1 MNITVRVVSAQALA
15 QLRAVQTQVAATGA
29 GAGRAGGA
37 LENMLTERAMSRTVK
52 LGNAL
57 QWTGRQLQYNFTLPI
72 ALAGVAASK
81 FALDNEKAATRI
93 VKVYGDV
100 GMSQQQI
107 TNETNALRG
116 AFVALSNHFGVQQKE
131 VLDVA
136 AAWAAAG
143 ASGVALAKDVKL
155 TMETMVLG
163 EMNAT
168 EATDALI
175 AIQAQYNQ
183 STDQL
188 TKTIQILNMVENQ
201 TGISMQGLVQG
212 FARAAGTAAGAGVD
226 VRHLAAMLAAMTPA
240 AGSAAQAGNALK
252 TILSRLF
259 APTKDSAAVM
269 KEMGIS
275 VETTA
280 WQSKNGSQR
289 LETLADSFV
298 KLNKAQQTAASS
310 IIASRF
316 QINKFG
322 TLMKDIANR
331 NAKAGDAT
339 SYYGRA
345 LQSTADKTAVYNQ
358 MQRELNQVL
367 SSNPQR
373 LKQIWTILQ
382 NAMADV
388 VQPMIPVILMA
399 ADALRRLAQWFSN
412 LPPGV
417 QKLIGTLLVFIALFG
432 PLLRYLGSL
441 ITLIGELRFFFLA
454 LAMPIQMVV
463 GWIGGLVSIIGGG
476 LSGALTV
483 IRAVFLGAGGAAMGF
498 LGVLARLTGGFLGF
512 IGTLAGG
519 PMRAL
524 GQIFVGGFAVLG
536 RQLAFIWSGTWIA
549 IRAITATGASWVGD
563 AFLMVFGRNLL
574 ASFSAFGTAM
584 VSIWNLSLRALMAST
599 RIFAVS
605 GVIAF
610 QVFFSSA
617 RSLIAG
623 GWAALVGGFRFG
635 LYGLIGLMTSLP
647 GLLLRAG
654 PALISGL
661 ATLGRVAV
669 IAFTSPWGAAIA
681 AVVGVIYLFRNQI
694 SQIISNIIQM
704 FYQLP
709 GGIVGA
715 LRAVVDVV
723 QAAAMQVYEWM
734 QYLNP
739 FARHSPSVV
748 DNVTAGMAV
757 VRKEISSITKV
768 SGPLQQAAAD
778 MQRYGQV
785 VANLKNQMA
794 AAQRADDRSSIGKI
808 NPGALG
814 AFDALNRDL
823 GSLNKLLAASESA
836 VNAQQRVVDAWSTA
850 LDRANAA
857 LDVQQA
863 KLDQLQNALS
873 KQQDLLSAAKDR
885 LSTWANTPI
894 QGMKAMSDAI
904 FANDMAQKR
913 LQLQMMKMEDAV
925 GPIDKLKDRIS
936 KLNGEMELAH
946 GTANDLRAKGAG
958 SDILKVYDQQIGALG
973 QQKKAIEN
981 QMKPYD
987 DLSAALEKLQRQGQ
1001 ELDLQNSLKF
1011 DPLTRQI
1018 EQAANAMKEMPF
1030 DVIMRGVQGA
1040 QADIAKYTAA
1050 VDQASA
1056 AVRDQQAV
1064 VDNLKRAR
1072 DAVSATYDAENKKL
1086 DQLKK
1091 SYQGVQDAID
1101 GVKGALGDMSGAAN
1115 DAIQRQEAAARAAAE
1130 QARKEKAARDKA
1142 ARDAKAARDKAA
1154 KARKAKKGP
1163 KVPGLSPAM
1172 QAFQDA
1178 GGAKDFANVLGK
1190 GGIGR
1195 EGPAGD
1201 QSKMIDDF
1209 TKDMA
1214 KQTASMFDGFDIFGP
1229 IKDMWNKFW
1238 TWLQPKIQAVKD
1250 FIGRIF
1256 QGVDFAAPFR
1266 NMDFSWL
1273 NNIKNI
1279 IVGVVDFVTEW
1290 VGKLW
1295 KLFGP
1300 DIIAI
1305 GQNLWTGIQS
1315 IWKQIQP
1322 QLAQFSELWGPLGQA
1337 IQNIWTIAKPILAV
1351 FALAII
1357 GLGSVLLHVL
1367 ANVIGPVFEAIGGI
1381 LAGALSIIRGFM
1393 RIIIG
1398 IFTLDW
1404 SMVWKGVVDIFG
1416 GAWKIIVAL
1425 FVGVGKTL
1433 WGIVSGI
1440 VTGIVNFF
1448 KWLVDVLVGHSIIP
1462 DLINGIWTWF
1472 KKLISLP
1479 GWILTYVLTAI
1490 FNFIST
1496 WWSKSVQPKIT
1507 AVHNGITDILHK
1519 LSALPGWLKTNVWDV
1534 ILTNISTWWSK
1545 NVSPKI
1551 TAVKDGITATL
1562 HLLSALP
1569 GWLRTNV
1576 WDVILTNISTWWSKN
1591 ISPKVTA
1598 IKDGITSGF
1607 HALSAIP
1614 GWLRTNVWDKITSAM
1629 GSLWNDTLRPLGN
1642 RMIAGF
1648 ANIFNN
1654 VGHAIVA
1661 GINLGIGAVNKLID
1675 GLNWVGSH
1683 VPGLSFSIGK
1693 LGGATYTPWKPPQF
1707 ATGGGLPA
1715 SKVGA
1720 GFKTNGIRAIVG
1732 EGNPAH
1738 PEFVIP
1744 TDPKYRSRSRML
1756 IAQAAKE
1763 AGIGFDLGGILGGI
1777 GSVVGKVKDTILSTG
1792 STLIRKAVSAA
1803 FSPIYDAAMHMTDG
1817 IDNRMHL
1824 RDMIRSPFNWVRQW
1838 ADGIENAVPKDV
1850 PAGGGP
1856 MPSGS
1861 DVQRWAP
1868 MMLKALAASG
1878 LPASLLPNELRQI
1891 QTESGGN
1898 PNAVQGNIGDIN
1910 NITGD
1915 LAKGLL
1921 QVIGGT
1927 FRAYH
1932 VPGTSNNV
1940 FDPWA
1945 NMMASLNYQKHRYG
1959 PSPQS
1964 IAAVIGHGHGYARG
1978 GKLPMSIFDT
1988 GGYLRPGLSLSYN
2001 GTGKSERVLTPRQ
2014 ESSMMGPREVHFHGD
2029 LSFPSVRDGR
2039 DAEDFIKNLEIL
2051 AGGR

>member
-72 ALAGVAASK
+72 ALAGVAATK

-107 TNETNALRG
+107 TNETNALRK

-259 APTKDSAAVM
+259 APTSDSAAVM
-269 KEMGIS
+269 KEMGIN

-382 NAMADV
+382 NAMADI

-412 LPPGV
+412 LPPAV
-417 QKLIGTLLVFIALFG
+417 QKLISTLLLFVALFG
-432 PLLRYLGSL
+432 PLLRYFGSL
-441 ITLIGELRFFFLA
+441 ITLVGELRFFFMA
-454 LAMPIQMVV
+454 LGMPIQMVI
-463 GWIGGLVSIIGGG
+463 GWAASLAGIIGGV
-476 LSGALTV
+476 LSSALMG
-483 IRAVFLGAGGAAMGF
+483 IRIVLLGAGGAALSFG
-498 LGVLARLTGGFLGF
+498 GIIARLTGTFGSFVALV
-512 IGTLAGG
+512 AGG
-519 PMRAL
+519 PLRNL
-524 GQIFVGGFAVLG
+524 GAILVGGFAVIG
-536 RQLAFIWSGTWIA
+536 RNLAVVWSGTWIA
-549 IRAITATGASWVGD
+549 IRAITATGVSWIGD
-563 AFLMVFGRNLL
+563 AILIVFGRNIL
-574 ASFSAFGTAM
+574 ASFRVVGIGLAA
-584 VSIWNLSLRALMAST
+584 IWTMSLRAMMVAT
-599 RIFAVS
+599 RAFAIS
-605 GVIAF
+605 
-610 QVFFSSA
+610 
-617 RSLIAG
+617 SLINFGGLFVSLRAIFMG
-623 GWAALVGGFRFG
+623 GWVALIGGFRFG
-635 LYGLIGLMTSLP
+635 LVGLLGLFRSLP
-647 GLLLRAG
+647 MMLLRSA
-654 PALISGL
+654 PALIGAL
-661 ATLGRVAV
+661 ATLGRLAV
-669 IAFTSPWGAAIA
+669 LALTGPWGAALA
-681 AVVGVIYLFRNQI
+681 AVIGVIILFRNQI
-694 SQIISNIIQM
+694 GQIINNIIQM

-709 GGIVGA
+709 GGLIGA

-723 QAAAMQVYEWM
+723 RSAALQVYEWM

-748 DNVTAGMAV
+748 DNVTAGMAA
-757 VRKEISSITKV
+757 VRNEISSITKV
-768 SGPLQQAAAD
+768 SSPLQQAAAD

-794 AAQRADDRSSIGKI
+794 AAQRTDDRASIGKI

-823 GSLNKLLAASESA
+823 ASLSKLLATSQSA
-836 VNAQQRVVDAWSTA
+836 VDAQQRVVDAWSAA

-863 KLDQLQNALS
+863 KLDQLQDALS
-873 KQQDLLSAAKDR
+873 RQQDLLSAAKDR
-885 LSTWANTPI
+885 LSTWANAPI

-913 LQLQMMKMEDAV
+913 LQLQMMKMEDAL
-925 GPIDKLKDRIS
+925 GPIDKVKDRIS
-936 KLNGEMELAH
+936 KLNGEMELAQ
-946 GTANDLRAKGAG
+946 GTAADLRAKGAG
-958 SDILKVYDQQIGALG
+958 SDILKVYDQQIGALA
-973 QQKKAIEN
+973 QQKKSIEN
-981 QMKPYD
+981 TLKPYD
-987 DLSAALEKLQRQGQ
+987 DLQAALDKLQRTGQ

-1030 DVIMRGVQGA
+1030 DVIMKGIQGA

-1072 DAVSATYDAENKKL
+1072 DAVQATYDVENKKL
-1086 DQLKK
+1086 EQLKK

-1101 GVKGALGDMSGAAN
+1101 GVKGALGDMAGAAN
-1115 DAIQRQEAAARAAAE
+1115 DAIQRQEEAARKAAE
-1130 QARKEKAARDKA
+1130 QARKAEADRKKREA
-1142 ARDAKAARDKAA
+1142 AA
-1154 KARKAKKGP
+1154 KKAKKAKLP
-1163 KVPGLSPAM
+1163 KPDKLSPQM
-1172 QAFQDA
+1172 QAFMDA
-1178 GGAKDFANVLGK
+1178 GGAKDFQNVLGK

-1201 QSKMIDDF
+1201 QSKLIDDF

-1214 KQTASMFDGFDIFGP
+1214 KQTAAMFDGFDIFGP

-1238 TWLQPKIQAVKD
+1238 AWLQPKIQAVKD

-1256 QGVDFAAPFR
+1256 QGVDFSAPFK

-1273 NNIKNI
+1273 NKIKDI
-1279 IVGVVDFVTEW
+1279 IVGVVNFVTEW

-1295 KLFGP
+1295 QLFGP
-1300 DIIAI
+1300 DIIDI
-1305 GQNLWTGIQS
+1305 GKQLWAGLQS
-1315 IWKQIQP
+1315 IWQQIQP
-1322 QLAQFSELWGPLGQA
+1322 QLAAFGELWTPLGKA
-1337 IQNIWTIAKPILAV
+1337 LQNVWTIVKPILEV
-1351 FALAII
+1351 FVLGII
-1357 GLGSVLLHVL
+1357 GLASVLLHTL
-1367 ANVIGPVFEAIGGI
+1367 ASVIGPVFEAIGGI
-1381 LAGALSIIRGFM
+1381 LAGVLSVVRGFM

-1416 GAWKIIVAL
+1416 GAWKIVTSL

-1448 KWLVDVLVGHSIIP
+1448 KWLWNVLVGHSIIP
-1462 DLINGIWTWF
+1462 DLINSILNWF
-1472 KKLISLP
+1472 YKLVTLP
-1479 GWILTYVLTAI
+1479 SWI
-1490 FNFIST
+1490 FNKVLAVILQYLT
-1496 WWSKSVQPKIT
+1496 QWWVQSIQPKVTTIY
-1507 AVHNGITDILHK
+1507 NGITSIFHQ
-1519 LSALPGWLKTNVWDV
+1519 LSGLPGWLKTNTWDK
-1534 ILTNISTWWSK
+1534 IHSIISAWWTNT
-1545 NVSPKI
+1545 VQPKVQEI
-1551 TAVKDGITATL
+1551 KTKIENIFHGL
-1562 HLLSALP
+1562 GGLP
-1569 GWLRTNV
+1569 GWLYDHAWKPIHDRLLDV
-1576 WDVILTNISTWWSKN
+1576 WNKY
-1591 ISPKVTA
+1591 
-1598 IKDGITSGF
+1598 
-1607 HALSAIP
+1607 
-1614 GWLRTNVWDKITSAM
+1614 
-1629 GSLWNDTLRPLGN
+1629 LRPLGN
-1642 RMIAGF
+1642 SMLRGF

-1654 VGHAIVA
+1654 VGVAVAKGLNTGIAAI
-1661 GINLGIGAVNKLID
+1661 NKLID
-1675 GLNWVGSH
+1675 GLNWIGSH
-1683 VPGLSFSIGK
+1683 VPGLSFKIGQI
-1693 LGGATYTPWKPPQF
+1693 GYASAMYWSPPQF
-1707 ATGGGLPA
+1707 ARGGDLPA

-1763 AGIGFDLGGILGGI
+1763 AGIAYDLGGILGGL
-1777 GSVVGKVKDTILSTG
+1777 GAVAGKVKDTIVSTG
-1792 STLIRKAVSAA
+1792 SSLIRKAVSAA

-1824 RDMIRSPFNWVRQW
+1824 RDMIRSPLNWVKQW
-1838 ADGIENAVPKDV
+1838 ADGIENAVPKDLIT
-1850 PAGGGP
+1850 AGGGP

-1861 DVQRWAP
+1861 GVQRWAP
-1868 MMLKALAASG
+1868 MMLRALAASG
-1878 LPASLLPNELRQI
+1878 LPATLLPNELRQI

-1915 LAKGLL
+1915 LAKGLM
-1921 QVIGGT
+1921 QVIGAT

-1945 NMMASLNYQKHRYG
+1945 NMMASLNYQKHTYG
-1959 PSPQS
+1959 PSPAG
-1964 IAAVIGHGHGYARG
+1964 IAAFIGHGHGYARG

-2014 ESSMMGPREVHFHGD
+2014 ESAMMSPREVHFHGD
-2029 LSFPSVRDGR
+2029 LSFPNVRDGR